1 MEQLSNLNLNSITSS
16 LSEGIKGLMES
27 QNTNELADEIFGRL
41 SSDTTDKNDANV
53 ANAANSSS
61 SSSSSSSS
69 GPMIIMKKKPVAKEP
84 AKKEPPKNIEIPDVK
99 EALNEYFKL
108 KQKYENQIAINKK
121 KIINNPALSKREKRT
136 EYLKLKPKCIN
147 CERPGGTKFSIRY
160 FPETDDENSYREYI
174 AVCGIVADPCNLNIK
189 IQIGKTESLPTILN
203 TFQKDIRDLKNK
215 VIDDKNKLLFGY
227 ITTEEALDQF
237 EKIRD
242 DINFYSSFYEGYLEH
257 YNFVV
262 DNDEKKQELSETITN
277 SYIEINNIKDCIK
290 KLNETDNVQF
300 ARDAV
305 NIYTNT
311 LKPLLE
317 KIRHLKYNE
326 YNVLH
331 NDETNNC
338 HLIQN
343 TYTIE
348 NLLYSS
354 FQNKVVSYNVGR
366 ETIPVKKPALT
377 IMNDLGSS
385 SSSIP
390 VDIPSNKIAQ
400 TATANANKGVEIP
413 KDEPIYG
420 RGKDGVEW
428 NLPEYNQLWDNL
440 PIKLKNVLKTD
451 KDWMT
456 EFMFN
461 CVNAKAKREP
471 CKFTAPTELK
481 IPPTE
486 LPNGEYDFGVQIYN
500 EEFKKLGP
508 SLQKTY
514 LTFYTVKDGVTNSG
528 LLLNSMNDLVAKAV
542 DFNRG
547 FF

>member
-16 LSEGIKGLMES
+16 LSQGITDLMGK
-27 QNTNELADEIFGRL
+27 QTRDELEHEIFG
-41 SSDTTDKNDANV
+41 
-53 ANAANSSS
+53 ANADDNNDT
-61 SSSSSSSS
+61 SSSSS
-69 GPMIIMKKKPVAKEP
+69 GPVLIMKKKALNPLNPLNPQANETTK
-84 AKKEPPKNIEIPDVK
+84 KNIEIPDVK

-108 KQKYENQIAINKK
+108 KQKYENQIEINKK
-121 KIINNPALSKREKRT
+121 KIINNPSLSKREKRT
-136 EYLKLKPKCIN
+136 EFLKLKPKCIN

-160 FPETDDENSYREYI
+160 FPETDNENSYREYG
-174 AVCGIVADPCNLNIK
+174 AVCGIIADPCNLNIK
-189 IQIGKTESLPTILN
+189 IQIGKTELLPSILN

-227 ITTEEALDQF
+227 ITTEEALEQF

-242 DINFYSSFYEGYLEH
+242 DINFFSSYYEGYLEH
-257 YNFVV
+257 YNFIV
-262 DNDEKKQELSETITN
+262 DNEDKKQELSEAITH

-290 KLNETDNVQF
+290 KMNENNNVQY

-305 NIYTNT
+305 NIYTST

-326 YNVLH
+326 YTVLH
-331 NDETNNC
+331 NDETNKC

-343 TYTIE
+343 KYTTD

-366 ETIPVKKPALT
+366 GTVAAKNPAQVVV
-377 IMNDLGSS
+377 NDFSS
-385 SSSIP
+385 SSSNVKAQNLSAVSP
-390 VDIPSNKIAQ
+390 VSPVSPVIEVA
-400 TATANANKGVEIP
+400 
-413 KDEPIYG
+413 KDEPEYG
-420 RGKDGVEW
+420 KGKDGITW
-428 NLPEYNQLWDNL
+428 HLPEYNQLWDNL

-461 CVNAKAKREP
+461 CVNARAKREP
-471 CKFTAPTELK
+471 CKFTAPSDLRV
-481 IPPTE
+481 PPE
-486 LPNGEYDFGVQIYN
+486 QLPNGQYDFGVEIYN
-500 EEFKKLGP
+500 NEFNKLP
-508 SLQKTY
+508 KTLQQTY
-514 LTFYTVKDGVTNSG
+514 LSQYSTKDGVKNYN

-542 DFNRG
+542 DYNRG